1 MAQYTNQID
10 ILHVLWPFPRCKTKS
25 IWESREAGTPLL
37 CYKKGRRWKGRG
49 QFVDWHASFGLRNQT
64 CRMCIEI
71 VVQNQNDQFIKL
83 LTKTEGERCHLTLWQ
98 ETDKSQCVSY
108 SRMWCPQWSKGIV
121 PICIERQG
129 NTKEEWI
136 ENTIQLSEKRNG
148 LLYYTLAF
156 HVYLDI
162 CLFTCIYNDM
172 STELH
177 SKMSI
182 EILSE
187 MYRLQWLQIFIYS
200 VHPWR
205 FFKVSIWKC
214 CFSL

>member
-1 MAQYTNQID
+1 M
-10 ILHVLWPFPRCKTKS
+10 
-25 IWESREAGTPLL
+25 
-37 CYKKGRRWKGRG
+37 KGGG
-49 QFVDWHASFGLRNQT
+49 QFVNWHASFWLRSQT
-64 CRMCIEI
+64 WRICLEI

-83 LTKTEGERCHLTLWQ
+83 LTKTEGGTCHLTLWQ
-98 ETDKSQCVSY
+98 EIDTSQCVSY
-108 SRMWCPQWSKGIV
+108 SRMWCQP
-121 PICIERQG
+121 
-129 NTKEEWI
+129 
-136 ENTIQLSEKRNG
+136 SEKSNG
-148 LLYYTLAF
+148 LLYYKLAF
-156 HVYLDI
+156 HVYLGI

-187 MYRLQWLQIFIYS
+187 MYRLQWFKISIYS

-214 CFSL
+214 YFHFKNKIKYLRAF